1 MSENNKPKILAL
13 TIVLIFLLSF
23 NSSSD
28 SLYDD
33 GTILNSIPDDETRK
47 GDIPNGASTYWMM
60 PNGSVYLE
68 GAFGDTTS
76 IIFNLDPYAVTRV
89 AFINLDIGENYTVDW
104 KHYASA
110 ELIETGSFNI
120 TVSDDVRENNT
131 HYFNVNI
138 SNIIQVHAVNVSI
151 SDSNGT
157 LLDWNWGTARIW
169 YDWDWVEESTD
180 WKDSVDVKASDGDE
194 ISADFNFID
203 LKPGQEYNVSW
214 KVFDNGED
222 DYPMIIDNGYE
233 FVTSEDGTYDATV
246 SFDFVE
252 GTAPCVEYTIGIDDH
267 RGQTFRK
274 CINVSEGFLGV
285 PWASSMLTLVTIFG
299 ALVIFSRKQY
309 D

>member
-1 MSENNKPKILAL
+1 MSKNNKPKILAF
-13 TIVLIFLLSF
+13 TIVLIFLLSL
-23 NSSSD
+23 NPPSD

-33 GTILNSIPDDETRK
+33 GIILNSIPDDETRK
-47 GDIPNGASTYWMM
+47 GDIPNGASTYWMT
-60 PNGSVYLE
+60 PNGSVSLE
-68 GAFGDTTS
+68 RGPFSDYSSLIFG
-76 IIFNLDPYAVTRV
+76 LDPYAVTRV
-89 AFINLDIGENYTVDW
+89 AFINLDVGENYTVDW

-151 SDSNGT
+151 SDSNDT
-157 LLDWNWGTARIW
+157 LLDWNWDANLIW

-180 WKDSVDVKASDGDE
+180 WSDSVDVKASDGDE

-203 LKPGQEYNVSW
+203 LRPGQEYNVSW

-222 DYPMIIDNGYE
+222 DYPMIIDNGPE
-233 FVTSEDGTYDATV
+233 LVTSEDGTFDATV

-252 GTAPCVEYTIGIDDH
+252 GTEPCVEYTIGIDDH

-274 CINVSEGFLGV
+274 CISVKEDGSSFI
-285 PWASSMLTLVTIFG
+285 PWASSTLTLATIFG
-299 ALVIFSRKQY
+299 ALVIFSRKH
-309 D
+309 

>member
-1 MSENNKPKILAL
+1 MRSYISQGLVIAKILLFMSGIHSAPEQFAEDIQ
-13 TIVLIFLLSF
+13 TS
-23 NSSSD
+23 NA
-28 SLYDD
+28 
-33 GTILNSIPDDETRK
+33 IPEGETRK
-47 GDIPNGASTYWMM
+47 GDIPKGTSTYWMT
-60 PNGSVYLE
+60 PNGSVSLE
-68 GAFGDTTS
+68 RGPFSDYRSLIFG
-76 IIFNLDPYAVTRV
+76 LDSYAVTKV
-89 AFINLDIGENYTVDW
+89 AFINLEVGENYTVDW

-157 LLDWNWGTARIW
+157 LLDWNWDANLIW

-180 WKDSVDVKASDGDE
+180 WSDNIDVKASDGDE

-214 KVFDNGED
+214 KVFDNDED

-233 FVTSEDGTYDATV
+233 LVTSEDGTYDATV

-274 CINVSEGFLGV
+274 CIIVTDNSLGL
-285 PWASSMLTLVTIFG
+285 PWASSLFTIVTMLG
-299 ALVIFSRKQY
+299 AVIAFQSRE
-309 D
+309 